1 MGTVNVL
8 EAARK
13 LESVRAIIVV
23 TSDKC
28 YYPVPATNG
37 YTEQD
42 RLGGFDPYSASKA
55 CAEIVT
61 FAYTQSFFDQSP
73 ARVGAAT
80 VHAGNVI
87 GGGDWAEDRIVRDA
101 IRALERGEILTVR
114 NPDAIRPW
122 QHVLEPLTGYLM
134 LAERL
139 YEDGA
144 KWSGAWNFGPSPDS
158 EITVGN
164 LADLLVAHWGAGSWR
179 HGTESAASP
188 ETVVLRLDSAKALR
202 QLGWQTEG
210 VDFDAPAVANARRK
224 GLAVRAGALEDQRY
238 PEASFDLVHMSHV
251 IEHVPDPLATLAEIR
266 RVLRP
271 GGTLVL
277 ATPNSRSWGHT
288 KFGRSWLHLEPPRH
302 LHLFNRSTLHA
313 AAVRTGFGSISIRSN
328 LRGVAGVLG
337 ESRMIRRSGCG
348 DPYHPPVSLYGF
360 AMATIEALALRF
372 RPEAGEELLLE
383 ARK

>member
-1 MGTVNVL
+1 MVELNESFWRDRSVFVTGHTGFKGGWLTTWLLEMGARVAGYALAPDTRLSYFELCGLGRRMASIMGDIRDRPALERAIISSAPEVIFHLAAQPLVRRSYQRPAATFATNIMGTVNVL

-80 VHAGNVI
+80 VRAGNVI
-87 GGGDWAEDRIVRDA
+87 GGGDWAEDRIVPDA

-202 QLGWQTEG
+202 QLGW
-210 VDFDAPAVANARRK
+210 RRR
-224 GLAVRAGALEDQRY
+224 LSISDAVRLSVNWYRAARPEDAGTCYRMSIGQIQSYERLPSTFYQK
-238 PEASFDLVHMSHV
+238 PQTAS
-251 IEHVPDPLATLAEIR
+251 
-266 RVLRP
+266 
-271 GGTLVL
+271 
-277 ATPNSRSWGHT
+277 
-288 KFGRSWLHLEPPRH
+288 
-302 LHLFNRSTLHA
+302 A
-313 AAVRTGFGSISIRSN
+313 AIRS
-328 LRGVAGVLG
+328 
-337 ESRMIRRSGCG
+337 
-348 DPYHPPVSLYGF
+348 
-360 AMATIEALALRF
+360 
-372 RPEAGEELLLE
+372 
-383 ARK
+383 